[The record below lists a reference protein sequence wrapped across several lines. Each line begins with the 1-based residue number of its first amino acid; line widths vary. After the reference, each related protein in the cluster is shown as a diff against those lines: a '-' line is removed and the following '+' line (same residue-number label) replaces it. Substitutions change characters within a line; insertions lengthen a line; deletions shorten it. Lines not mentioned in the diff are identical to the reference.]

1 MKRGRGG
8 MGKTGQ
14 FYLIAAIILASIIIG
29 IVTVSNY
36 SKRDSITRFQ
46 DLKEEL
52 QIESENVL
60 DYGVYNKFNEAQ
72 MYGLLND
79 FTQEYIDS
87 ASGDKDLYFVFGNEN
102 NITVKG
108 YQKSDKI
115 ISVSSGA
122 SSTITQE
129 AGEFIGSI
137 DPSGNDIIL
146 YIGDNSYT
154 FKLNKGENFYFVISQ
169 QGEGGYIVSG

>member
-1 MKRGRGG
+1 MKRGERR
-8 MGKTGQ
+8 MNKSGQ

-36 SKRDSITRFQ
+36 SKKDSITGFQ

-72 MYGLLND
+72 MRGLLND

-87 ASGDKDLYFVFGNEN
+87 ESRDKDLYFVFGNEN

-108 YQKSDKI
+108 YQKSDKL

-122 SSTITQE
+122 SSTITQK
-129 AGEFIGSI
+129 AGEFTGSI
-137 DPSGNDIIL
+137 DPSGNDIML

-154 FKLNKGENFYFVISQ
+154 FKLNRGENFYFVISQ
-169 QGEGGYIVSG
+169 QDEGGYIVSG